1 MVLTQQNGAA
11 YVLCIAVDNSPILGS
26 YLTDPGLQ
34 SAGVLDDPAT
44 ARAWSFK
51 TAAAPPAATPA
62 ASATSYSPGQAIPAA
77 VVGADGVTLSAAS
90 GGSWSLPAAG
100 GGAAGGASAT
110 VQSAGACILAGPG
123 QRVSFGTPVP
133 PTQCSVSA
141 PLSAS
146 LCSALAAPR
155 FSTLLR
161 LGSAPQAAPAAPAG
175 YVAPALGDVFVATL
189 GAGGGSFV
197 EVAANA
203 TAEVEASGAW
213 EAAAGGGACTCAN
226 AVTGVAY
233 AVSYSAATLAVTGVS
248 VQLVLATLSQASGCG
263 VAPLSLPLTV
273 QVDFSPDAASVAAM
287 RPSLGASNDEPYA
300 RSGSPGGAWWEEGG
314 RPLYMH
320 LSGSLTLP
328 PLPLHRVHLRQP
340 PPCRCP
346 RDVGWRACVQ
356 PILVCKGAAPLLS
369 HHLLP
374 WLCPAS
380 HGLRIRPLAGRP
392 CPRAPCRR
400 TTALG
405 SGGGVRQ
412 LIVVAGRRCIDRTC
426 APRPRI

>member
-26 YLTDPGLQ
+26 YLTDPGVQ

-51 TAAAPPAATPA
+51 TAAAPPAATSAPSA
-62 ASATSYSPGQAIPAA
+62 AAYSPGQAIPAA
-77 VVGADGVTLSAAS
+77 LVGADGVTLSAAS

-100 GGAAGGASAT
+100 GGAGASAA

-133 PTQCSVSA
+133 PTQCSVAA

-189 GAGGGSFV
+189 AAGGASFV
-197 EVAANA
+197 ELAANG
-203 TAEVEASGAW
+203 TAEVDASGTW
-213 EAAAGGGACTCAN
+213 EAAGGGACSCVN
-226 AVTGVAY
+226 AVAGVAY
-233 AVSYSAATLAVTGVS
+233 AVSYSAATLSITSVS
-248 VQLVLATLSQASGCG
+248 VQLVLATISQTSGCG
-263 VAPLSLPLTV
+263 VVPVALPLTV

-287 RPSLGASNDEPYA
+287 RPSLGTSNDEPYA
-300 RSGSPGGAWWEEGG
+300 RSGSPGGAWWEEG
-314 RPLYMH
+314 
-320 LSGSLTLP
+320 
-328 PLPLHRVHLRQP
+328 
-340 PPCRCP
+340 
-346 RDVGWRACVQ
+346 
-356 PILVCKGAAPLLS
+356 
-369 HHLLP
+369 
-374 WLCPAS
+374 
-380 HGLRIRPLAGRP
+380 
-392 CPRAPCRR
+392 
-400 TTALG
+400 
-405 SGGGVRQ
+405 
-412 LIVVAGRRCIDRTC
+412 
-426 APRPRI
+426 